1 MSQNTIYEN
10 GIYFEKNPTWH
21 EEDSPWK
28 AKQIVKILK
37 KNNIAPSSICEVGCG
52 AGEIL
57 NCLTNEYDDNKVT
70 FSGYD
75 ISPQAFSICSKKE
88 RKNLNFFLK
97 DLFDEEQLKFDV
109 TMAIDVF
116 EHIEDYF
123 SFLRKLKVKG
133 SYKVFHIPL
142 DLSVQTV
149 LRGKTIANARSLY
162 GHIHYFTKEIALAS
176 LRDTGYEVVDYFY
189 TNSLLELPNLSVQA
203 RLMKLPRKLLF
214 SIHQDLTVRV
224 LGGFSLLVLAK

>member
-10 GIYFEKNPTWH
+10 GTYLENNPTWH

-37 KNNIAPSSICEVGCG
+37 KNNIAPSNICEVGCG

-57 NCLTNEYDDNKVT
+57 NCLANEYDDKVI
-70 FSGYD
+70 FYGYD

-88 RKNLNFFLK
+88 KQNLHFFQK
-97 DLFDEEQLKFDV
+97 DLFDENIEFDV

-116 EHIEDYF
+116 EHVEDYF

-133 SYKVFHIPL
+133 SYKIFHVPL
-142 DLSVQTV
+142 DLSVQSV
-149 LRGKTIANARSLY
+149 FRSIPIKLRASV
-162 GHIHYFTKEIALAS
+162 GHIHYFTKETALAS
-176 LRDTGYEVVDYFY
+176 LFDTGYEVVDYFY
-189 TNSLLELPNLSVQA
+189 TNSMLELPNLSLKA
-203 RLMKLPRKLLF
+203 KLLKLPRKLLF
-214 SIHQDLTVRV
+214 SANQDLASRI